1 MDSEFFSWKES
12 VRIELINRTIFTGGS
27 DCLVR
32 IHKANDPDAEPGFHD
47 NHEDAVTSISCT
59 VCPQMS
65 RKYPGLD

>member
-1 MDSEFFSWKES
+1 M
-12 VRIELINRTIFTGGS
+12 NRTIFTGGS